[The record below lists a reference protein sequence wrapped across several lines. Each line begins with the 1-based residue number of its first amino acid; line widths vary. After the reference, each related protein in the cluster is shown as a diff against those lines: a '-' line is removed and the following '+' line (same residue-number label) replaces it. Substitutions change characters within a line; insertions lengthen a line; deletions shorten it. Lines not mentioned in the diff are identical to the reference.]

1 MFKTFLKVA
10 AAIVFIIILN
20 FCGQKNYS
28 LDEVKG
34 IIKTV
39 NDNLHGLK
47 EKDYEWASKKAY
59 SKIKAFYPLKGYTLL
74 NERIRFRSG
83 GDSFNLYYFKDGNLV
98 FFKERKLTFKKTYRN
113 KLRRVL
119 SSLDLY
125 LDQYGNVVGLENMAD
140 KKKAD
145 LEGSQVTDI
154 LSHAN
159 EIYAISNPKK
169 KN

>member
-39 NDNLHGLK
+39 NDNLHGLQ
-47 EKDYEWASKKAY
+47 ETDYEWASKKAY

-83 GDSFNLYYFKDGNLV
+83 GDSFNLYYFKDGNLL
-98 FFKERKLTFKKTYRN
+98 FFKERKLTFKETNRG

-119 SSLDLY
+119 STLDLY
-125 LDQYGNVVGLENMAD
+125 LDQYGNVVGFENVTD
-140 KKKAD
+140 KKKVD

-154 LSHAN
+154 ISHAH
-159 EIYAISNPKK
+159 EIYAVAKPKK
-169 KN
+169 SN